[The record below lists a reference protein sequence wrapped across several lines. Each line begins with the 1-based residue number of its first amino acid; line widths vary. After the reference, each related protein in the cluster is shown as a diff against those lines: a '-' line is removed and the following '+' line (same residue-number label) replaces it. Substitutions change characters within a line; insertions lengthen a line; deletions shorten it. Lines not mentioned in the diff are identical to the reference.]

1 MKPAEIIGIVYNSR
15 APEAKAMTSA
25 LIERLNLEDRVW
37 VRSASDIDLN
47 VAEAKDTDLIIT
59 VGGDGTIIRAA
70 RLAVL
75 HAMPILGVN
84 MGRLGFM
91 TELEANEALDK
102 VPLYMEGTIRVE
114 ERCMLQAAILPKNG
128 QDSHE
133 RPHLVNGQGRDD
145 PGDYHA
151 LNDAVVGR
159 GAMSRVVNIS
169 AFIDGAYLTD
179 FRADAVMVSTATGST
194 GYNLSV
200 GGPILSP
207 QASEIIL
214 KAVAPHVGM
223 APALVLPSTS
233 VVDLA
238 VETDHQV
245 MLSVDGYIDLELAP
259 GDSVRVRRSPHKA
272 LFLRAHPHT
281 QFYATLTRRLGF
293 GGGQSTTRAIQY

>member
-1 MKPAEIIGIVYNSR
+1 
-15 APEAKAMTSA
+15 
-25 LIERLNLEDRVW
+25 
-37 VRSASDIDLN
+37 
-47 VAEAKDTDLIIT
+47 
-59 VGGDGTIIRAA
+59 
-70 RLAVL
+70 
-75 HAMPILGVN
+75 
-84 MGRLGFM
+84 M

-102 VPLYMEGTIRVE
+102 VPVYMEGTIRVE
-114 ERCMLQAAILPKNG
+114 ERYMLQAAILPQNG
-128 QDSHE
+128 QDGHEHSHV
-133 RPHLVNGQGRDD
+133 VNGQGHPD
-145 PGDYHA
+145 PGGYHA

-169 AFIDGAYLTD
+169 AFIDGAHLTD

-207 QASEIIL
+207 HASEIIL

-223 APALVLPSTS
+223 APALVLPSSS
-233 VVDLA
+233 VVDLT

-259 GDSVRVRRSPHKA
+259 GDSVRVQRSPHKA
-272 LFLRAHPHT
+272 LFLRAHPYT